1 MGIPGGAAPPR
12 VAVGID
18 PSRAALQIAVL
29 PPGEDR
35 QRERRLPLAPA
46 AVGQL
51 ETVLDGQPAVIAME
65 GSHSTG
71 QLFLLELLARRH
83 DVREVHPAASK
94 RFREALTE
102 DHSDAKD
109 AAGLALLARW
119 KGDLPAVRFSAAQ
132 ATWKRFAR
140 LRGRLVADRTRYANR
155 LHACLGETYGA
166 AAAGLFPKLLAQKA
180 LRFFAASPTLNDA
193 VDGGAAVREQVGAAA
208 WERLTQAGRWR
219 EGPDLDCLR
228 AEVRALAAHV
238 LALKERVA
246 EVERAMARGP
256 AVGEAALL
264 LTLPQVG
271 LTTALT
277 IAGDTGDPARFG
289 GDADRYVAYCGLA
302 PALHQSGAGGPSG
315 KPRRRY
321 NRRLKRAYLFLALNQ
336 VRMNPQARAYYQR
349 KRREGKAHWPALRS
363 LARYLCRIAFRMLSR
378 GRTYQEVT
386 AETATAAPTAAPGA
400 PRAPARPVRSDL
412 AGHAP
417 TDPRRRRPPD
427 VSDVSS
433 LDKLVPGAT

>member
-1 MGIPGGAAPPR
+1 MCPAGAR
-12 VAVGID
+12 
-18 PSRAALQIAVL
+18 
-29 PPGEDR
+29 
-35 QRERRLPLAPA
+35 
-46 AVGQL
+46 
-51 ETVLDGQPAVIAME
+51 TW
-65 GSHSTG
+65 
-71 QLFLLELLARRH
+71 
-83 DVREVHPAASK
+83 
-94 RFREALTE
+94 E
-102 DHSDAKD
+102 DHTDAKD

-132 ATWKRFAR
+132 AAWKRFAR
-140 LRGRLVADRTRYANR
+140 LRGRLVADRTRAANR

-166 AAAGLFPKLLAQKA
+166 AAIGLFPKLLAQKA

-336 VRMNPQARAYYQR
+336 IRMNPQARAYYQR
-349 KRREGKAHWPALRS
+349 KRQEGKAHWPALRS
-363 LARYLCRIAFRMLSR
+363 LARYLCRIAFRMLSQ
-378 GRTYQEVT
+378 GRTYQQV
-386 AETATAAPTAAPGA
+386 AASPDGATPTAPGA
-400 PRAPARPVRSDL
+400 PDLPVRSLPGSHPSADVSR
-412 AGHAP
+412 G
-417 TDPRRRRPPD
+417 RPPNVFD
-427 VSDVSS
+427 VSTVN
-433 LDKLVPGAT
+433 KLVPDGT